1 MKIKMKEDR
10 EDTVEAMTLIATCK
24 EEIVSPAMIFI
35 MMKAM
40 PTILKRKMNMK
51 EDMADTVVKP
61 AMVIT
66 GLPVEVVL
74 VRKRV
79 EEQSLEE
86 EKDNGKT
93 VVEEGKTDGKTVVEE
108 DMVETV
114 GSPAIV
120 NLMKKAKNEAMPTIL
135 KQEINMKED
144 VADIL
149 VKQAIVMEEKAIGKT
164 LVVEEKR
171 DGKTLVE
178 EEKPDG
184 KKLVEEEEANGKKVV
199 EEEEANGKKVVEEE
213 KADGN
218 EHLDLEG

>member
-1 MKIKMKEDR
+1 
-10 EDTVEAMTLIATCK
+10 
-24 EEIVSPAMIFI
+24 
-35 MMKAM
+35 
-40 PTILKRKMNMK
+40 
-51 EDMADTVVKP
+51 
-61 AMVIT
+61 
-66 GLPVEVVL
+66 
-74 VRKRV
+74 
-79 EEQSLEE
+79 
-86 EKDNGKT
+86 

-120 NLMKKAKNEAMPTIL
+120 NLKKKAKNEAMPTIL
-135 KQEINMKED
+135 KQEINMKEG